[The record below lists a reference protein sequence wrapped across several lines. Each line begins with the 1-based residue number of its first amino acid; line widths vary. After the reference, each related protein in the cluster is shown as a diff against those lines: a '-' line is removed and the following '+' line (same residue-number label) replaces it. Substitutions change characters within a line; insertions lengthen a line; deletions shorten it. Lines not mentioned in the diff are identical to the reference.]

1 MRSKFFSQLVDAAVS
16 VPRRRA
22 VSKKKEKEVL
32 PELPKAPKVVKGP
45 SEAELRER
53 AEVEE
58 NHLRRLRMCFRDI
71 CNRWRPH
78 LCIRWI
84 VVMCGLIARDGGVQ
98 WSGLSV
104 ALSCLF
110 FITWFCR
117 VRCCLGSWVVGGRF
131 VVCWVVDFSLFG
143 GWGGVEL

>member
-1 MRSKFFSQLVDAAVS
+1 MPCEEWGANGWVGLGLVWCSYEVKLPSTEARSKFFSQLVDAAVA

-22 VSKKKEKEVL
+22 ISGSKQKEVL

-71 CNRWRPH
+71 CNRWGVHP
-78 LCIRWI
+78 
-84 VVMCGLIARDGGVQ
+84 ARH
-98 WSGLSV
+98 
-104 ALSCLF
+104 
-110 FITWFCR
+110 
-117 VRCCLGSWVVGGRF
+117 WV
-131 VVCWVVDFSLFG
+131 WL
-143 GWGGVEL
+143 